1 MYRDGNFQ
9 NLRWNMLEAS
19 HKAHWEKLS
28 SVYGLEEPEKLL
40 KSEAQKKDMPV
51 LDQLAELCICSCQN
65 YLFSLTPVKDVSNV
79 FNDVLTAPDDLP
91 MRIRRD
97 MPHHFEL
104 ALRDHLI
111 VTFAYRFCCDNL
123 EPRSFDD
130 YVNTLFDYI
139 AEFDKTANPID
150 LAEIRKNY
158 RRDFRKDFRNKY
170 RNFCEQFTLTT
181 SESGGECSN
190 NPQAGPADKPSEN
203 TTCKGKEK
211 QATVLDAFTNL
222 HWRDI
227 KEPLDLSSKISKKL
241 DMNSIA
247 PPDAWFLLF
256 CASRKVKY
264 ISALRSS
271 SENYDKISNLFR
283 PISEQRGSLDIHK
296 YDIVS
301 ALFPVEDCDQAFNT
315 MPKEARSSCIWIYPV
330 IKSNVSFAGIPID
343 KKDCLAS
350 PLPDQEY
357 YLKDYTDN
365 ESETVSRK
373 ITISADMQLVFN
385 AYLLERNFHIFT
397 IACAER
403 IHQLRLN
410 SDTYFP
416 EWTACLLSPLRLRA
430 PLLHAEF
437 LNYLIDRPAVME
449 RRSILNC
456 YFAQWNRIG
465 LPILEEYFLHLVK
478 VYFNNIMFGSLT
490 GMAATLL
497 FGFLAFG
504 TFLQCVGADKYFMDI
519 CISVAGRRRGG
530 PAKVA
535 VISSAAMGTISGS
548 SIANVVTT
556 GTLTI
561 PMMKKTGYTAEEAGA
576 IETCASTGGQIMP
589 PIMGTGAF
597 ILAETVGVPYSDVC
611 FVSIIPAILFYI
623 AIYFLVDLIARKRNL
638 HGLPASDIRPLKQ
651 TMHAGGVFFIPI
663 LILVVLL
670 VLGYTPFLSG
680 VGCALLILLIGQIRK
695 DTRVSA
701 KKIVFALE
709 DCAKSLTSIG
719 GVIFCASLIVSMI
732 NITGLM
738 MKTSAIILSFS
749 QGKLWLTL
757 LLVALIA
764 YILGMGLP
772 ISTSYIILATLSAPA
787 IVSLGVDMLVVHL
800 TIFWFTQLATI
811 TPPVCMTAF
820 AAAGIAQGQPMK
832 TGFTAL
838 KMGFT
843 FYYVPVLFV
852 YSQLI
857 NGAWWV
863 QCIIAVFAIIA
874 IYFLGT
880 FTEKYFMGD
889 LGNIQRFT
897 GLAIFAV
904 IYFMMFDGLTMPMR
918 GALLALA
925 VALIASL
932 YIVQKKKQ
940 QAAA

>member
-9 NLRWNMLEAS
+9 SLRWNMLEAS

-91 MRIRRD
+91 RRIRRD

-150 LAEIRKNY
+150 LAEIRKIY

-190 NPQAGPADKPSEN
+190 NPQAGPADNPSEN

-330 IKSNVSFAGIPID
+330 TKSNVSFAGIPID

-365 ESETVSRK
+365 KSETVSKK
-373 ITISADMQLVFN
+373 ITISTDMQLVFN

-465 LPILEEYFLHLVK
+465 LPVLEEYFLHLVK
-478 VYFNNIMFGSLT
+478 VYFNNIRDIFAAIEDSFSRKLGGKSRYERLIKIKLLQSTAEATTVQKEFSSQKQSKSADEMRKNIIMDTFMISNGLEFRTDWSSNLLSNWQSYNDTPIAFDVPLCHCSSVLTDNNSHYPSL
-490 GMAATLL
+490 
-497 FGFLAFG
+497 
-504 TFLQCVGADKYFMDI
+504 I
-519 CISVAGRRRGG
+519 GG
-530 PAKVA
+530 P
-535 VISSAAMGTISGS
+535 
-548 SIANVVTT
+548 N
-556 GTLTI
+556 
-561 PMMKKTGYTAEEAGA
+561 
-576 IETCASTGGQIMP
+576 
-589 PIMGTGAF
+589 
-597 ILAETVGVPYSDVC
+597 
-611 FVSIIPAILFYI
+611 
-623 AIYFLVDLIARKRNL
+623 LI
-638 HGLPASDIRPLKQ
+638 
-651 TMHAGGVFFIPI
+651 
-663 LILVVLL
+663 
-670 VLGYTPFLSG
+670 
-680 VGCALLILLIGQIRK
+680 
-695 DTRVSA
+695 
-701 KKIVFALE
+701 
-709 DCAKSLTSIG
+709 
-719 GVIFCASLIVSMI
+719 
-732 NITGLM
+732 
-738 MKTSAIILSFS
+738 
-749 QGKLWLTL
+749 
-757 LLVALIA
+757 
-764 YILGMGLP
+764 
-772 ISTSYIILATLSAPA
+772 
-787 IVSLGVDMLVVHL
+787 
-800 TIFWFTQLATI
+800 
-811 TPPVCMTAF
+811 
-820 AAAGIAQGQPMK
+820 
-832 TGFTAL
+832 
-838 KMGFT
+838 
-843 FYYVPVLFV
+843 
-852 YSQLI
+852 
-857 NGAWWV
+857 
-863 QCIIAVFAIIA
+863 
-874 IYFLGT
+874 
-880 FTEKYFMGD
+880 
-889 LGNIQRFT
+889 
-897 GLAIFAV
+897 
-904 IYFMMFDGLTMPMR
+904 
-918 GALLALA
+918 
-925 VALIASL
+925 
-932 YIVQKKKQ
+932 
-940 QAAA
+940 

>member
-1 MYRDGNFQ
+1 MNEDKKTNTG
-9 NLRWNMLEAS
+9 
-19 HKAHWEKLS
+19 
-28 SVYGLEEPEKLL
+28 GL
-40 KSEAQKKDMPV
+40 D
-51 LDQLAELCICSCQN
+51 
-65 YLFSLTPVKDVSNV
+65 
-79 FNDVLTAPDDLP
+79 TAPDFENFEKADVSEELLEEANGKYRDLKGFPRYLAFGIAVATTLIIFYTAFAGVFLP
-91 MRIRRD
+91 MVQRSIIICSMSALTFLWCPTTKKSKFDRSKVPVYDWIMVAMSIFSFVWTVSNNERFMTRVPFASEIQTLD
-97 MPHHFEL
+97 YVVAL
-104 ALRDHLI
+104 ALVFMIIEVGRRTLGI
-111 VTFAYRFCCDNL
+111 SISIITLAFIAYAFLGPYCPAMFR
-123 EPRSFDD
+123 
-130 YVNTLFDYI
+130 YKGITLAKFV
-139 AEFDKTANPID
+139 
-150 LAEIRKNY
+150 
-158 RRDFRKDFRNKY
+158 
-170 RNFCEQFTLTT
+170 EQTYLTT
-181 SESGGECSN
+181 EG
-190 NPQAGPADKPSEN
+190 
-203 TTCKGKEK
+203 
-211 QATVLDAFTNL
+211 
-222 HWRDI
+222 
-227 KEPLDLSSKISKKL
+227 
-241 DMNSIA
+241 
-247 PPDAWFLLF
+247 
-256 CASRKVKY
+256 
-264 ISALRSS
+264 
-271 SENYDKISNLFR
+271 
-283 PISEQRGSLDIHK
+283 
-296 YDIVS
+296 
-301 ALFPVEDCDQAFNT
+301 
-315 MPKEARSSCIWIYPV
+315 
-330 IKSNVSFAGIPID
+330 
-343 KKDCLAS
+343 
-350 PLPDQEY
+350 
-357 YLKDYTDN
+357 
-365 ESETVSRK
+365 
-373 ITISADMQLVFN
+373 
-385 AYLLERNFHIFT
+385 
-397 IACAER
+397 
-403 IHQLRLN
+403 
-410 SDTYFP
+410 
-416 EWTACLLSPLRLRA
+416 
-430 PLLHAEF
+430 
-437 LNYLIDRPAVME
+437 
-449 RRSILNC
+449 
-456 YFAQWNRIG
+456 
-465 LPILEEYFLHLVK
+465 
-478 VYFNNIMFGSLT
+478 MFGSLT

-535 VISSAAMGTISGS
+535 VISSAAVGTISGS

-709 DCAKSLTSIG
+709 DCAKSLMSIG